1 MGVLM
6 LAVGRYDADLET
18 LLPGVTERFAVAVGK
33 ATNFYKTA
41 TAGAVLPAAADEEPP
56 PAVVAGSKEVPDVCK
71 NMLKPYKG
79 DLFGSFAVTPQVF
92 TPNSDDINDT
102 AGISYDI
109 LAVTRPTD
117 VEVKVFDLTGRQVR
131 TLYQG
136 ADLSGHYD
144 ARTVS
149 KLAWDGR
156 DDTGAMVPPGLYLI
170 SLLVDGDARQTH
182 RARTVG
188 VAY

>member
-1 MGVLM
+1 MLLKIKFRGRVL
-6 LAVGRYDADLET
+6 LFST
-18 LLPGVTERFAVAVGK
+18 LFRGQ
-33 ATNFYKTA
+33 
-41 TAGAVLPAAADEEPP
+41 AVLSSQ
-56 PAVVAGSKEVPDVCK
+56 AGSIQRISAGNADFLGEGDLPTASGITVLSPDI
-71 NMLKPYKG
+71 NKG